1 MSHRN
6 DQLQVPIMLPI
17 ACRPV
22 AARYL
27 VIALAQVALG
37 RLADRWATAD
47 NGSLYRAEI
56 LAALRPWSRN
66 ACPRVR
72 KDQGRAIFQLC
83 AGLATAATS
92 VTEESKDAA
101 DSLAA
106 EVRLLREVVQAG
118 AYSEVKNKSEKMPA
132 GERSL
137 AVLDVIPL

>member
-1 MSHRN
+1 
-6 DQLQVPIMLPI
+6 L
-17 ACRPV
+17 
-22 AARYL
+22 
-27 VIALAQVALG
+27 
-37 RLADRWATAD
+37 
-47 NGSLYRAEI
+47 LYRAEI